1 MTRSDRPVD
10 RWTMALELARS
21 WLPHLA
27 LDCQLED
34 PVESGRVESNSVGII
49 AVAVRRLGGLGWSST
64 GVVTANRKASAS
76 GQNAR
81 LGLSSHEEAGD
92 I

>member
-1 MTRSDRPVD
+1 
-10 RWTMALELARS
+10 MALELARS

-34 PVESGRVESNSVGII
+34 SVESSRVEFNSVGII
-49 AVAVRRLGGLGWSST
+49 AAAVRRLGGLGWSST
-64 GVVTANRKASAS
+64 GVVTTYRKASAS